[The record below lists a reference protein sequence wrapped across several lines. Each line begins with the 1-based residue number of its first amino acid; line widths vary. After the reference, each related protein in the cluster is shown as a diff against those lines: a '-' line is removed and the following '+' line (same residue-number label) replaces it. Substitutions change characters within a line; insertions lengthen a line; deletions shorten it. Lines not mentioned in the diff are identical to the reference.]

1 MTTLSET
8 LALAYMWNYGETHRH
23 DVIWDCAENVVNI
36 CVARQEENIQEVIT
50 SSGTFVSGVAVK

>member
-8 LALAYMWNYGETHRH
+8 LALVYMWNYDETHWH
-23 DVIWDCAENVVNI
+23 DVIWDRAENVVNI
-36 CVARQEENIQEVIT
+36 CVVRQEEDIQEVIT